1 MERRGSGVG
10 TCDRRGRRACEF
22 PRSFDSLPDGRRKN
36 FVVGLGFA
44 KTASGR
50 PITAVQLTAVDGGV
64 QQAAAKT
71 TTIDEKK
78 KKKRMDGRWQRCM
91 LNANTTTAKQTSN
104 ADSAACITHSR
115 EKK

>member
-1 MERRGSGVG
+1 MAWV
-10 TCDRRGRRACEF
+10 
-22 PRSFDSLPDGRRKN
+22 L
-36 FVVGLGFA
+36 L

-50 PITAVQLTAVDGGV
+50 PITAVQLLAVDGGV

-71 TTIDEKK
+71 TTSDEK
-78 KKKRMDGRWQRCM
+78 KKKRMDGRWRRCM